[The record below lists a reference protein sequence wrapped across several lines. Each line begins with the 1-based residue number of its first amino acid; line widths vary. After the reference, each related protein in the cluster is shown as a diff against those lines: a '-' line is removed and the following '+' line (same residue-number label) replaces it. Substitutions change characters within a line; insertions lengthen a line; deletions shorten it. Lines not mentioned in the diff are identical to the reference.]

1 MSDELTSL
9 VLYRS
14 AYGLAAD
21 LAEGEMYAMAW
32 GRERAAGLGGASF
45 DALCAEVAQRLDA
58 AAGDPNLREAVE
70 DALARRRPK
79 W

>member
-1 MSDELTSL
+1 MSEDLTSL

-21 LAEGEMYAMAW
+21 LAEGEIYAMAW
-32 GRERAAGLGGASF
+32 GRERAAGLGGASV
-45 DALCAEVAQRLDA
+45 DVLCTEVARRLGSSA
-58 AAGDPNLREAVE
+58 SDPNVREAVE
-70 DALARRRPK
+70 DALAGRRPK

>member
-1 MSDELTSL
+1 MAEDLTSL

-21 LAEGEMYAMAW
+21 LAEGEIYAMAW
-32 GRERAAGLGGASF
+32 GRERAAGLGGESVET
-45 DALCAEVAQRLDA
+45 LCAEVARRLGA
-58 AAGDPNLREAVE
+58 SPTDPNLREAVE
-70 DALARRRPK
+70 DALTGRRPK